1 MANTPR
7 PSLHK
12 SLCVGI
18 CATLECPL
26 LHPSGDSSL
35 LAPIIDD
42 LVTHGWSQQP
52 VFLPQTLTAELAQEC
67 RTRNAAGELAPAAIG
82 RGGGQ
87 IVNEGIRNDHI
98 LWLEAGQSAA
108 GDQYLALLDEL
119 RQALNRELFLGLEE
133 LECHF
138 ALYPPGGYYL
148 RHLDRFRDDDCRTVT
163 VVAYLNEAD
172 WLPEHGGA
180 LRLHLPD
187 GPRDVV
193 PMGGTLICFMSDR
206 IEHEVLP
213 ATRPRLSLAGWFR
226 RRPL

>member
-1 MANTPR
+1 MVRTPR
-7 PSLHK
+7 PSLHE
-12 SLCVGI
+12 SLCAGNCI
-18 CATLECPL
+18 TLECL
-26 LHPSGDSSL
+26 FLHASGDSSL

-67 RTRNAAGELAPAAIG
+67 RARSIAGELAPAAIG

-87 IVNEGIRNDHI
+87 IVNEGIRSDHI

-108 GDQYLALLDEL
+108 GDQYLALLNEL

-163 VVAYLNEAD
+163 VVAYLNAPD
-172 WLPEHGGA
+172 WLPKHGGA

-187 GPRDVV
+187 GPQDVV
-193 PMGGTLICFMSDR
+193 PLGGTLICFMSDR

-213 ATRPRLSLAGWFR
+213 ATRPRLSLTGWFR